1 MSNRFA
7 WLLGVVVLVTIGLL
21 VACGTTYNS
30 STDGLVLLTSQGSG
44 LLETFSFSLNKGS
57 VSAVNNP
64 PADTSNLTC
73 VLNGIPSALVVDPA
87 GAYAYSIVTANMSE
101 CGTGS
106 TTTGIAVFKV
116 NSSGTMT
123 AVGQL
128 ITLQKANVGV
138 CQTIQG
144 ITQPV
149 QELVSVVPVA
159 LAMDSAGKFLFV
171 SDAATTDMAGLPAPG
186 AVSVFAIGS
195 GGSLQE
201 VTSTDPATSS
211 PFTVPPSCTGQANNF
226 VALALTPTVFPGP
239 INGTQPAVC
248 TSTPPPTSEYLY
260 AVDQAN
266 YIVWEFAVNTS
277 TGALANPG
285 SATMISSFPTDAVP
299 AGVAADPC
307 NRFVYVSGNLNGKVS
322 AYTICNGSTTQ
333 SPSCTLSPIA
343 PGGLVPVTGSP
354 FSLSGSSTGPGPLV
368 VDPYGNTLYVLDTL
382 SNQISILRISPVS
395 GSLTPGNPATV
406 ATGAGPI
413 SIAIRSDDNWLF
425 VTNFQSA
432 TLSEYQVT
440 PATGSLQPLPATQT
454 DNQPWGLAVK

>member
-7 WLLGVVVLVTIGLL
+7 WLLGLVVLVTIGLL

-73 VLNGIPSALVVDPA
+73 VLNGIPSSLVVDPA
-87 GAYAYSIVTANMSE
+87 GAYAYSIVTANIPE

-123 AVGQL
+123 ATGSITTDPNP
-128 ITLQKANVGV
+128 ITL
-138 CQTIQG
+138 
-144 ITQPV
+144 
-149 QELVSVVPVA
+149 S
-159 LAMDSAGKFLFV
+159 MDSSGKSLFV
-171 SDAATTDMAGLPAPG
+171 AEGLGAAVNVYG
-186 AVSVFAIGS
+186 IS
-195 GGSLQE
+195 GGALTA
-201 VTSTDPATSS
+201 VPNTYT
-211 PFTVPPSCTGQANNF
+211 FTLPMGFMPPNF
-226 VALALTPTVFPGP
+226 VALATTPTVFPGP

-266 YIVWEFAVNTS
+266 YVVWEFAVNTS
-277 TGALANPG
+277 TGALGNPG
-285 SATMISSFPTDAVP
+285 SATTVPYFATDAVP
-299 AGVAADPC
+299 AGVAVDPC
-307 NRFVYVSGNLNGKVS
+307 NRFVYVSGSLYNKVS

-333 SPSCTLSPIA
+333 SPTCTSPSPLP

-354 FSLSGSSTGPGPLV
+354 FSLSGITNGPGPLV

-395 GSLTPGNPATV
+395 GSLTSGNPATV
-406 ATGAGPI
+406 ATGTQPI

-432 TLSEYQVT
+432 TLSEYSVT